1 LRASGEE
8 QWDCAPHA
16 GYAVRV
22 NQTELTGQVDSA
34 IESIA
39 ELERKALASA
49 SLQQRAI
56 ERFTRAVGRPRTIA
70 YVLLF
75 VFAWIAANG
84 ILVASGRP
92 AFDGPPFPWLIGAL
106 QLAALLMTVVI
117 LTTENRMSEIEEA
130 RSRLHLQIS
139 ILAERKTAK
148 IVQLLEELRYDMPS
162 VPNREDREAQEMTLA
177 TNPHQVARELEKRTP
192 ARGDEVPE

>member
-1 LRASGEE
+1 
-8 QWDCAPHA
+8 
-16 GYAVRV
+16 V

-75 VFAWIAANG
+75 VCTWIAANG

-92 AFDGPPFPWLIGAL
+92 AFDGPPFPWLIGVL

-192 ARGDEVPE
+192 ARGDDLPE